1 MSQEIEQNTTKTIP
15 LPLAADRV
23 AWPDIR
29 TQSQLQT
36 AAETLQ
42 QGGRIYPEQGSK
54 IGEILKSLE
63 VIDEK
68 ILDAVEKRHQTK
80 KANDKPTGELL
91 VYMGIIETEVLTRAL
106 CMQSGVIMVDVESI
120 NIPLSVLKFVSS
132 DNAKEKRVIPVCVH
146 NGTLYL
152 AVSDPFGF
160 SDQHFFAFSSGLKIK
175 PVFATEKQIS
185 IGLNA
190 KWTDENSEIW
200 AG

>member
-1 MSQEIEQNTTKTIP
+1 MNQEIEQNSAKTTP
-15 LPLAADRV
+15 LPLGADRV
-23 AWPDIR
+23 PWPDIR

-36 AAETLQ
+36 AADTLQ
-42 QGGRIYPEQGSK
+42 AGGRIYPEQGK
-54 IGEILKSLE
+54 RIGEILKSLE

-68 ILDAVEKRHQTK
+68 VLDAVEKRHQTK
-80 KANDKPTGELL
+80 KAKDKPTGELL

-106 CMQSGVIMVDVESI
+106 CIQSGVIMVDVESI
-120 NIPLSVLKFVSS
+120 NIPHNVLKFVSN
-132 DNAKEKRVIPVCVH
+132 DNAKEKRAIPVCAH
-146 NGTLYL
+146 KGTLYL